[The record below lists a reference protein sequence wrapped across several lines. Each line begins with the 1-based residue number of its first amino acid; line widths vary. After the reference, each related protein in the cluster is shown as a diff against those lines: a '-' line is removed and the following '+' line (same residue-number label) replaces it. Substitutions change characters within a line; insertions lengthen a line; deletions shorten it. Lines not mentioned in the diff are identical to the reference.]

1 MIGIHS
7 RKHVPGQW
15 GFHFMGMQ
23 FVLHSMLRLVLLQ
36 VQGCFGTLQKL
47 ENNGCLYCVL
57 IFEENFFS
65 SSQFQKARN
74 HANCIQKQFS
84 FKRSWSETYLKGILA
99 QFPPTQTDEKLHFLS
114 LVFRQCAPCSSIR
127 IHKTVLAWCLLAASP
142 NPSEKS
148 RLAMLNAGLNN
159 GRSIGIRGRPWFAM
173 VCVLLRKASAPRAK

>member
-1 MIGIHS
+1 
-7 RKHVPGQW
+7 
-15 GFHFMGMQ
+15 MGMQ

-84 FKRSWSETYLKGILA
+84 FKRSWSETYMKGILA
-99 QFPPTQTDEKLHFLS
+99 QFLPTQTDEKLHFLS
-114 LVFRQCAPCSSIR
+114 FFVSAHHAPQLEFTKQFWLGAYWQHLLILARNPAWQC
-127 IHKTVLAWCLLAASP
+127 
-142 NPSEKS
+142 
-148 RLAMLNAGLNN
+148 
-159 GRSIGIRGRPWFAM
+159 
-173 VCVLLRKASAPRAK
+173 